1 MTPTTPSSMQG
12 LVAISADRKDL
23 TGVIGFLT
31 WFSIPDE
38 SVKLGRLRKA
48 LGVHGLP
55 MELAPKDTKAIN
67 TFKRAMREQDGRHR
81 ENGRIREN
89 VVRPVTESGT
99 ECVYQVSS
107 TVRDLEERVI
117 DFPKALR
124 VIFDKRT
131 EVLRFN
137 PLGGV
142 KRGEALDVFNAI
154 QDFYEANTKSVT
166 GAKVRGIVR
175 NYLKDQPDDEREIHG
190 LSGENLRGKAG
201 GIYFIPARHRDQLD
215 AVAEMLDDL
224 YGGRA
229 YLHYAPMADG
239 ASEREIIRRH
249 HIANTRKEIQEAIVT
264 TKALLSDDRER
275 AVRSDVAAHHWANFR
290 QLQRRS
296 REYANLLQDEE
307 EEIGSMA
314 RILEKQLDKLLG

>member
-1 MTPTTPSSMQG
+1 MTPTTPSSMEG
-12 LVAISADRKDL
+12 LIAVSGDRKDL

-38 SVKLGRLRKA
+38 SVKLGRLRSK
-48 LGVHGLP
+48 LGIHGLP
-55 MELAPKDTKAIN
+55 TSLAPKDTKAIN

-89 VVRPVTESGT
+89 VVKPVLENAT
-99 ECVYQVSS
+99 ECVYQISS

-131 EVLRFN
+131 DTMRFN

-142 KRGEALDVFNAI
+142 KRAEALDVYNAI

-175 NYLKDQPDDEREIHG
+175 NYLKDQPDDERDIHG
-190 LSGENLRGKAG
+190 LSGENNTR
-201 GIYFIPARHRDQLD
+201 
-215 AVAEMLDDL
+215 
-224 YGGRA
+224 
-229 YLHYAPMADG
+229 
-239 ASEREIIRRH
+239 REI
-249 HIANTRKEIQEAIVT
+249 QDAIVT

-296 REYANLLQDEE
+296 KEYANLLQDEE
-307 EEIGSMA
+307 EEIGSMS